1 MHSAEKIRNESNITP
16 HYSHKRSHPPFS
28 QARQAKIRVGRGFVV
43 AIEAVQYIAL
53 SD

>member
-16 HYSHKRSHPPFS
+16 HYSHKKSHPPFL
-28 QARQAKIRVGRGFVV
+28 QTRQAKIRAGRGFVV
-43 AIEAVQYIAL
+43 ALEAAQYIAL